1 MAMFPEI
8 PMKKI
13 RGVPVS
19 LTVDTGRKQCR
30 ICMHNVRI
38 ETDRKVYRV
47 TWTFPEIMI
56 YAERHGLTDEYIRKH
71 GKQYQNDDGTMREEF
86 VRDALDGKELDAYLA
101 AQRQRALK
109 EASERLLQ
117 ILDEDRDAPLPEK
130 LVQRIKERSRRPEVA
145 STTH

>member
-1 MAMFPEI
+1 MHEI
-8 PMKKI
+8 H
-13 RGVPVS
+13 GVPVS
-19 LTVDTGRKQCR
+19 LTVDTGCKQSR

-71 GKQYQNDDGTMREEF
+71 GKQYQNDDGIIREEF

-101 AQRQRALK
+101 VQRKRAL
-109 EASERLLQ
+109 AAAATRLIQ
-117 ILDEDRDAPLPEK
+117 ILDEDGDTPLPET
-130 LVQRIKERSRRPEVA
+130 LVQRLVGRRRPEKTQA
-145 STTH
+145 FL